1 MKIIIFAGG
10 HGLRMWPISRKNSP
24 KQFEKMFDG
33 KSTLQ
38 LMVERVEKIHGL
50 ENIYISTNSSYKEII
65 QEQLPK
71 LPEQNIIY
79 EPVKRDLAAAVGLSF
94 MKLKSMGINE
104 PVAILWSDHLI
115 ANTEEFEKALKIGE
129 DLIKMDP
136 DRFVF
141 TGETPRFANNNIGW
155 IQIGGELIKGRGL
168 QIFDFTG
175 WSYRPSLDLCN
186 IMFKSGKALWN
197 TGYFISSIDFV
208 IDLYKEHMPTMYDQL
223 VKIAQNQDLIDEIY
237 PQLESISFDDAI
249 VVKTKPGQAVVVKTD
264 MGWSDP
270 GSLYALKEALVSN
283 TDDNFVKGRAVA
295 FECKDSMIYNQ
306 NDGQLVATIGLGGFI
321 VVNTGD
327 TILVC
332 HKDRVSDI
340 KALLSEMEK
349 EGYEDL
355 L

>member
-24 KQFEKMFDG
+24 KQFEKMFEG

-38 LMVERVEKIHGL
+38 LMVERVEKVYGL

-65 QEQLPK
+65 EEQLPK
-71 LPEQNIIY
+71 LPHENVIY

-94 MKLKSMGINE
+94 MKLKTLKINE

-115 ANTEEFEKALKIGE
+115 ADTSEFEKALKIGE
-129 DLIKMDP
+129 ELIMNDP
-136 DRFVF
+136 NRFVF

-155 IQIGGELIKGRGL
+155 IEIGEERIKGKGL
-168 QIFDFTG
+168 QVFDFSG
-175 WSYRPSLDLCN
+175 WSYRPALNLCN
-186 IMFKSGKALWN
+186 EMFKSGKALWN
-197 TGYFISSIDFV
+197 TGYFISSLDFV
-208 IDLYKEHMPTMYDQL
+208 IGLYQEHMPAMYSHL
-223 VKIAQNQDLIDEIY
+223 KKIAQDPTLIEELY
-237 PQLESISFDDAI
+237 PLLESISFDDAI
-249 VVKTKPGQAVVVKTD
+249 VVKTKENQAVVIKTD

-283 TDDNFVKGRAVA
+283 TSDNFVKGRAVA

-306 NDGQLVATIGLGGFI
+306 NDGQLVATIGLDGFI

-327 TILVC
+327 TLLVC

-340 KALLSEMEK
+340 KALLLEMEK
-349 EGYEDL
+349 EGYEEL